1 MQISKSTNISSIV
14 NEVIRTISS
23 QFIFFYENAQ
33 IRKSNQNQLTK
44 QKQAN
49 KKQQRQ
55 QFFERTKA
63 SKRVK
68 VVCFAFLCAQN
79 LFVTSFTI
87 LLRYTPTNCTR
98 LCSSDIRV
106 NFNNTSVIIFLIGS
120 P

>member
-55 QFFERTKA
+55 QVFARAQKFLRGWK
-63 SKRVK
+63 SFIL
-68 VVCFAFLCAQN
+68 CFGAF
-79 LFVTSFTI
+79 
-87 LLRYTPTNCTR
+87 CT
-98 LCSSDIRV
+98 LK
-106 NFNNTSVIIFLIGS
+106 IFS
-120 P
+120 

>member
-1 MQISKSTNISSIV
+1 M
-14 NEVIRTISS
+14 RLLG
-23 QFIFFYENAQ
+23 QFQASFFVFFYEKILNAQ

-49 KKQQRQ
+49 KKQQR
-55 QFFERTKA
+55 RTKA
-63 SKRVK
+63 SKRMK
-68 VVCFAFLCAQN
+68 VVCFEFLCAQN

-87 LLRYTPTNCTR
+87 LLRYTPTNRTH